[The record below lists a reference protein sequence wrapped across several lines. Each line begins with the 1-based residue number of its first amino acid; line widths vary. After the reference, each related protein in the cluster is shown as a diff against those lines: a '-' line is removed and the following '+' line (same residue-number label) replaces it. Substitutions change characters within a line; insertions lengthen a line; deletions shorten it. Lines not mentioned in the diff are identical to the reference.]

1 MNKRIPLLLSLL
13 LIFVLGLVPLISTA
27 QSVPT
32 PDDDTLVVAL
42 AGEPGSMDPSQV
54 GGATGGG
61 NFYILWHLFATLYEL
76 GQADGA
82 IDPYL
87 AHSFTVSDDGTE
99 WTFHMHEGLTCHDG
113 EPLTAED
120 AAYSFNRMA
129 DPANGFT
136 GNSAGFVNSS
146 IGFVEARADSELD
159 VTIVAQKPQ
168 NRAMR
173 LGLISEVMIHCKDS
187 YEAMSLEEA
196 SRNVVGSGPYAMGE
210 WVPGEYMRIDRVED
224 FTLRNTY
231 FDDIV
236 WRFIPEPSTAVAE
249 IITGNAD
256 ILKGFPATQIDAINN
271 SGVAEARS
279 FPGTTRI
286 YVGFQLN
293 PDASF
298 REDNPSPDDDV
309 VMDNTTLGENA
320 IMESAVRVALQYAID
335 VHAICENL
343 LRTTCQRATSL
354 VNRPNNHPT
363 LEPYPYDPMKAE
375 ELLDAA
381 GYPRGDD
388 GVRFSLELKARRT
401 TGAGGSDVSLAIA
414 QYLTDI
420 GVQTEAVFM
429 ESADW
434 REQLIFHQ
442 LGPLYMGG
450 TGGSK
455 WSAQYDMADIPGH
468 AAGGP
473 AAETNYTNWDNDFW
487 FSGWDILPVLTGF
500 PEAERAVEIAM
511 LEEFY
516 NDPPWLMLYAGPR
529 LEAVSNRLDYKS
541 RADFFIT
548 AYDAKLKDDM

>member
-1 MNKRIPLLLSLL
+1 MNRKTPLMLSLL
-13 LIFVLGLVPLISTA
+13 LIIVLGLASFVGSA
-27 QSVPT
+27 QTVPT
-32 PDDDTLVVAL
+32 PDDDTMVVAIS
-42 AGEPGSMDPSQV
+42 GEPGSMDPAQV
-54 GGATGGG
+54 GGATGGR
-61 NFYILWHLFATLYEL
+61 NFYILWHIFGTLYEL

-87 AHSFTVSDDGTE
+87 AHSFSVSDDGTE

-136 GNSAGFVNSS
+136 GNSAGFVNAS
-146 IGFVEARADSELD
+146 IGFVEARADGELD
-159 VTIVAQKPQ
+159 VTIVAKKPQ

-187 YEAMSLEEA
+187 YEAMTLEEA
-196 SRNVVGSGPYAMGE
+196 ARNVIGSGPYAMGD
-210 WVPGEYMRIDRVED
+210 WAPGEYIQLTRVED
-224 FTLRNTY
+224 FGLRNTY
-231 FDDIV
+231 FDEII

-249 IITGNAD
+249 VITGNVD
-256 ILKGFPATQIDAINN
+256 ILKGFPATQVDAINN

-293 PDASF
+293 PEAGF
-298 REDNPSPDDDV
+298 RVDNPDDV
-309 VMDNTTLGENA
+309 GAQA
-320 IMESAVRVALQYAID
+320 IMESAVRVALQYAVD
-335 VHAICENL
+335 TDAICENL

-363 LEPYPYDPMKAE
+363 LEPYPYDPAKAE

-388 GVRFSLELKARRT
+388 GVRFSLELKARRGP
-401 TGAGGSDVSLAIA
+401 GAGGSDVSLAVA

-468 AAGGP
+468 AAGGA
-473 AAETNYTNWDNDFW
+473 AAETNYTHWDNDFW
-487 FSGWDILPVLTGF
+487 FSGWDVLPVLTAF

-529 LEAVSNRLDYKS
+529 LEAVSNRLEYKS